1 MINLDLYFPT
11 PVWWTD
17 TNLDNGYLK
26 DIVYNKKIDF
36 PEGRE
41 ISNYG
46 GWQSNVF
53 PSSHVPPLCD
63 VAIQIADQVK
73 EDMGLNPYTAF
84 DVDNL
89 WCNINNQGNS
99 NQIHIHHGSFLSGVY
114 YVQANENSGDLI
126 FYKDFNKQYMKT
138 TDTEIVKHTPLTGD
152 VVRYKPKTGRMFVFP
167 GWLPHSV
174 DKCIDNTDRVSIAFN
189 ISIKK

>member
-99 NQIHIHHGSFLSGVY
+99 NQIHIHLS
-114 YVQANENSGDLI
+114 LI
-126 FYKDFNKQYMKT
+126 H
-138 TDTEIVKHTPLTGD
+138 I
-152 VVRYKPKTGRMFVFP
+152 
-167 GWLPHSV
+167 
-174 DKCIDNTDRVSIAFN
+174 
-189 ISIKK
+189 